1 MSERWGI
8 RGKIAPV
15 PAAEPSPAEY
25 RSRDFARFVSGRFL
39 STLATQ
45 IQSVAIGWQI
55 YDIQHTTLALGFVGL
70 CQFLPMFLLTLPAG
84 EVSDRLDQRRVLA
97 GAQLVQATAAALF
110 LVLSLIRPHDVAS
123 FYVVLVLFGA
133 ARGFAGPS
141 GQSLLAFLVPPER
154 LPRAIALN
162 SSAFTTA
169 VIAGPALGGLLYVLG
184 PAARYGVCCCAF
196 LVASVLIG
204 SLGGRRVAER
214 RTEGTRFTRVVE
226 GVHYVRDRRIIL
238 GAISLDLFAV
248 LLGGAVALLP
258 AFARDILHVGP
269 IGLGLLRSAPAAG
282 AACMALALART
293 PLQRRTGSRM
303 FSAVALFGV
312 ATIVFGLSTN
322 VALSLAALFVV
333 GAADM
338 ISVFV
343 RSALIQYATPDP
355 MRGRVSAV
363 NMLFIGA
370 SNELGEFESGIT
382 AAWLGTVPAVVVGG
396 LGTLG
401 VVLTWMWLFPELRTV
416 DRLKDAEAA

>member
-1 MSERWGI
+1 MR
-8 RGKIAPV
+8 RRV
-15 PAAEPSPAEY
+15 PRDTMAVVTVQDASPTEY
-25 RSRDFARFVSGRFL
+25 RSSDFARFVSGRFL

-55 YDIQHTTLALGFVGL
+55 YDIEHSTLALGFVGL

-84 EVSDRLDQRRVLA
+84 EVSDRLDQRRVLS
-97 GAQLVQATAAALF
+97 GAQIVQALSAGLF
-110 LVLSLIRPHDVAS
+110 LVFSRTRPHEAMS
-123 FYVVLVLFGA
+123 FFAVLVLFGA

-141 GQSLLAFLVPPER
+141 GQSLLAFLVPPEK

-169 VIAGPALGGLLYVLG
+169 VIAGPALGGFLYVLG
-184 PAARYGVCCCAF
+184 PVATYGVCFTAF
-196 LVASVLIG
+196 LVASVLMAT
-204 SLGGRRVAER
+204 LGGRRVAR
-214 RTEGTRFTRVVE
+214 QLHAGSRLSRVVE
-226 GVHYVRDRRIIL
+226 GVRFVRDRRIIL

-248 LLGGAVALLP
+248 LFGGAVALLP

-269 IGLGLLRSAPAAG
+269 IGLGVLRSAPAVG
-282 AACMALALART
+282 AAATALTLART
-293 PLQRRTGSRM
+293 PLERRTGSRM
-303 FSAVALFGV
+303 FGAVAIFGA

-322 VALSLAALFVV
+322 VLLSLAALFVT

-338 ISVFV
+338 VSVFV

-370 SNELGEFESGIT
+370 SNELGEFESGVT
-382 AAWLGTVPAVVVGG
+382 AAWFGTVPAVVIGG
-396 LGTLG
+396 LGTLA
-401 VVLTWMWLFPELRTV
+401 VVVAWMFLFPALRAV

>member
-1 MSERWGI
+1 VPERGR
-8 RGKIAPV
+8 RGQIGAV
-15 PAAEPSPAEY
+15 AAAEASPPRYA
-25 RSRDFARFVSGRFL
+25 SRDFARFVSGRFL

-97 GAQLVQATAAALF
+97 TAQVIQAACAALF
-110 LVLSLIRPHDVAS
+110 LVFSLTRPHDVAP
-123 FYVVLVLFGA
+123 FYGVLVLFGA

-154 LPRAIALN
+154 LPKAIALN

-169 VIAGPALGGLLYVLG
+169 VIAGPALGGVLYIFG
-184 PAARYGVCCCAF
+184 PVARYGVCFCAF
-196 LVASVLIG
+196 LLASILIG
-204 SLGGRRVAER
+204 TLGGRRVAGR
-214 RTEGTRFTRVVE
+214 RSDGTRLTRVVE
-226 GVHYVRDRRIIL
+226 GVRFVRDRRIIL

-248 LLGGAVALLP
+248 LFGGAAALLP

-269 IGLGLLRSAPAAG
+269 LGLGLLRSAPAVG
-282 AACMALALART
+282 AACTAFALART
-293 PLQRRTGSRM
+293 PLERRTGSRM

-370 SNELGEFESGIT
+370 SNELGEFESGLT
-382 AAWLGTVPAVVVGG
+382 AAWLGTVPAVVIGG

-401 VVLTWMWLFPELRTV
+401 VVLTWMWLFPGLRTV
-416 DRLKDAEAA
+416 DRLKDAEAV

>member
-1 MSERWGI
+1 VSERSGI
-8 RGKIAPV
+8 RGKIALV
-15 PAAEPSPAEY
+15 PAAESSPPEY
-25 RSRDFARFVSGRFL
+25 LSRDFRRFVSGRFL

-55 YDIQHTTLALGFVGL
+55 YDIKHTTLALGFVGL

-84 EVSDRLDQRRVLA
+84 EVCDRLDQRRVLA
-97 GAQLVQATAAALF
+97 GAQLVQATASALF
-110 LVLSLIRPHDVAS
+110 LVFSLTRPHDVAP

-169 VIAGPALGGLLYVLG
+169 VIAGPALGGMLYVLG
-184 PAARYGVCCCAF
+184 PAARYGVCCGAF
-196 LVASVLIG
+196 LLASLLIG

-214 RTEGTRFTRVVE
+214 RTGGTRFTRVVE
-226 GVHYVRDRRIIL
+226 GIRFVRDRRIIL

-248 LLGGAVALLP
+248 LFGGAAALLP

-282 AACMALALART
+282 AACMALTLART
-293 PLQRRTGSRM
+293 PVQRRTGSRM

-370 SNELGEFESGIT
+370 SNELGEFESGVT

-401 VVLTWMWLFPELRTV
+401 VVLVWMWLFPGLRTV

>member
-1 MSERWGI
+1 MPEPGR
-8 RGKIAPV
+8 RGQIGAV
-15 PAAEPSPAEY
+15 DAAESSPPRYE
-25 RSRDFARFVSGRFL
+25 SRDFARFVSGRFL

-55 YDIQHTTLALGFVGL
+55 YDIKHTTLALGFVGL

-97 GAQLVQATAAALF
+97 AAQVIQAASAALF
-110 LVLSLIRPHDVAS
+110 LVFSLTRPHDVAP

-154 LPRAIALN
+154 LPKAIALN

-169 VIAGPALGGLLYVLG
+169 VIAGPALGGFLYMFG
-184 PAARYGVCCCAF
+184 PVARYGVCCCAF
-196 LVASVLIG
+196 LLASILIG
-204 SLGGRRVAER
+204 TLGGRRVDGR
-214 RTEGTRFTRVVE
+214 RSAGTRLTRVVE
-226 GVHYVRDRRIIL
+226 GVRFVRDRRIIL

-248 LLGGAVALLP
+248 LFGGAAALLP

-269 IGLGLLRSAPAAG
+269 LGLGLLRSAPAVG
-282 AACMALALART
+282 AACTAFALART
-293 PLQRRTGSRM
+293 PLERRTGSRM

-312 ATIVFGLSTN
+312 ATIVFGLSTH

-370 SNELGEFESGIT
+370 SNELGEFESGLT
-382 AAWLGTVPAVVVGG
+382 AAWLGTVPAVVLGG

-401 VVLTWMWLFPELRTV
+401 VVLTWMWLFPGLRTI